1 MRKFI
6 LICFLTPLFFY
17 SQEDFGTWTK
27 ISFDYKI
34 NKKVSFNSKTELR
47 TKDNSRT
54 RNQFYTQ
61 LSAKYKFNK
70 KLSINLAYRLKS
82 LNENFGEEIQNRFH
96 SDINYKS
103 KIEALSIYF
112 RLRTQYNITY
122 NSDNDWYERTRLK
135 IKYEFNKKF
144 SCFIY
149 NEFYFL
155 INDIENNGF
164 DKNRFGTGFE
174 YKISKSISAGLKYL
188 RIAAV
193 NVENPKTMNVIG
205 LSFAHK
211 LN

>member
-1 MRKFI
+1 MRKLI
-6 LICFLTPLFFY
+6 LICFLVPLFFY

-27 ISFDYKI
+27 ISFDYKL
-34 NKKVSFNSKTELR
+34 NKKVSFVSKTELR

-61 LSAKYKFNK
+61 LSTRYKFNK

-82 LNENFGEEIQNRFH
+82 LNENYGEEIQNRFH
-96 SDINYKS
+96 SDINYRS
-103 KIEALSIYF
+103 KIEDLSIYF

-122 NSDNDWYERTRLK
+122 NSDNALYERTRLK
-135 IKYEFNKKF
+135 LKYQFNKKLSF
-144 SCFIY
+144 FMY

-155 INDIENNGF
+155 VNDTENNGF
-164 DKNRFGTGFE
+164 HKNRFGTGFE

-188 RIAAV
+188 RISDV

-205 LSFAHK
+205 LNFAHK

>member
-1 MRKFI
+1 MYKFI
-6 LICFLTPLFFY
+6 FICFLTPLFFY

-27 ISFDYKI
+27 ISFDYKL

-61 LSAKYKFNK
+61 LSTRYKFNK

-82 LNENFGEEIQNRFH
+82 LNENYGEEIQNRFH

-103 KIEALSIYF
+103 KIEDLSIYF

-135 IKYEFNKKF
+135 LKYEFNKKL

-155 INDIENNGF
+155 INEIENNGF
-164 DKNRFGTGFE
+164 HKNRFGTGLE

>member
-1 MRKFI
+1 MYKFI
-6 LICFLTPLFFY
+6 FICFLTPLFFY

-27 ISFDYKI
+27 ISFDYKL

-54 RNQFYTQ
+54 RSQFYTQ
-61 LSAKYKFNK
+61 LSTRYKFNK

-82 LNENFGEEIQNRFH
+82 LNENYGEEIQNRFH

-103 KIEALSIYF
+103 KIEDLSIYF

-135 IKYEFNKKF
+135 LKYEFNKKL

-155 INDIENNGF
+155 INEIENNGF
-164 DKNRFGTGFE
+164 HKNRFGTGLE
-174 YKISKSISAGLKYL
+174 YKISKTISAGLKYL

>member
-1 MRKFI
+1 MYKFI
-6 LICFLTPLFFY
+6 FICFLTPLFFY

-27 ISFDYKI
+27 ISFDYKL

-61 LSAKYKFNK
+61 LSTRYKFNK

-82 LNENFGEEIQNRFH
+82 LNENYGEEIQNRFH

-103 KIEALSIYF
+103 KIEDLSIYF

-135 IKYEFNKKF
+135 LKYEFNKKL

-155 INDIENNGF
+155 INEIENNGF
-164 DKNRFGTGFE
+164 HKNRFGTGLE
-174 YKISKSISAGLKYL
+174 YKISKTISAGLKYL